1 MKIVSKVAAERT
13 VLVAVDEDAREEQHL
28 TTQQFENG
36 AACSSFSGHVTTC
49 GAELAVYCKHC
60 KHYKL
65 ASRERG
71 IVPLI
76 PKRSTS

>member
-1 MKIVSKVAAERT
+1 MEKWNPDF
-13 VLVAVDEDAREEQHL
+13 L
-28 TTQQFENG
+28 F
-36 AACSSFSGHVTTC
+36 SFSFT
-49 GAELAVYCKHC
+49 CKHC

-76 PKRSTS
+76 PKRSTG